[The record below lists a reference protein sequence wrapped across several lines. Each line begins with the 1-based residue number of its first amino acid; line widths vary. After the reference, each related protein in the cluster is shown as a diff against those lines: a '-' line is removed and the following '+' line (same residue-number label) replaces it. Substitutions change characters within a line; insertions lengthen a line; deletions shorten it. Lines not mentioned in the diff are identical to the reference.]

1 MGTCILVV
9 VGTHGVCLFQVSN
22 ALSFAGWGKN
32 NNNNNK
38 KFFLFVFFLFFF
50 CFYFSLP
57 LVSKEKTRKK

>member
-38 KFFLFVFFLFFF
+38 MFFLFVFFGFFLFLLFLAF
-50 CFYFSLP
+50 G
-57 LVSKEKTRKK
+57 